1 MVEQR
6 AKDDG
11 NRGQHEH
18 GDEIVCRRESRGENH
33 EFADK
38 QSKRWHPGDGEAAQD
53 KGATGPRQRRSHA
66 ANALHAERAESSLNI
81 AGGNERK

>member
-18 GDEIVCRRESRGENH
+18 GDEIVCRRESRGKNH

-38 QSKRWHPGDGEAAQD
+38 QSKKVASR
-53 KGATGPRQRRSHA
+53 
-66 ANALHAERAESSLNI
+66 
-81 AGGNERK
+81 